1 MTMRLS
7 QEGVRRTDAFW
18 ANEMGCLP
26 EDLYKTGVGITVR
39 GASDGRYAHVFR
51 RLERLQV
58 DCSPSLYGDLRS
70 AIKVRGT
77 EELFEPAFW
86 RATLGARVE
95 RIVGPT
101 CLSYKD
107 VAEER
112 PIDPCVRILGVDE
125 GSLLDHLRRG
135 VTSLEWEHGGLED
148 CRSIAGYFLEGS
160 LVAAAGYHVWGGT
173 LSHICVTTQAG
184 VRNRGYGRACV
195 RSCKEEAIKNG
206 LVAQYQTLFENVA
219 SMAVAR
225 ALKFE
230 EYGKRIFVRCLAD

>member
-1 MTMRLS
+1 MKKTFSEESFTSS
-7 QEGVRRTDAFW
+7 QNSPGNDENMWDKMASCPTFSEEGVRRTDAFW

-125 GSLLDHLRRG
+125 GSLLDHLRR
-135 VTSLEWEHGGLED
+135 
-148 CRSIAGYFLEGS
+148 
-160 LVAAAGYHVWGGT
+160 
-173 LSHICVTTQAG
+173 
-184 VRNRGYGRACV
+184 
-195 RSCKEEAIKNG
+195 
-206 LVAQYQTLFENVA
+206 
-219 SMAVAR
+219 
-225 ALKFE
+225 
-230 EYGKRIFVRCLAD
+230 